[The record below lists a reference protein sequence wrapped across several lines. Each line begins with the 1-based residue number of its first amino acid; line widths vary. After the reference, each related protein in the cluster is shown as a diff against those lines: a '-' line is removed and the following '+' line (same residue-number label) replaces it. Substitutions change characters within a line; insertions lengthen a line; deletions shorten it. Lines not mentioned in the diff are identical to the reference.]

1 MRKLL
6 LVMLIL
12 TLAAGSVVLAEEGE
26 EKKTKWYD
34 KVDFGGDFRLRYEG
48 FQWDGHFDEDKRHR
62 FRYRF
67 RIGATVDVLE
77 KLELGFQLRSGNPNN
92 PLSDNQTFDEGF
104 SKGSISIAQAY
115 VAYQAT
121 EWFKITG
128 GKFRP
133 KGLWTAT
140 DMEWDDDITV
150 EGALENFEWKPGGLK
165 RLAVN
170 LYQFVLNESGS
181 GRDSYLLGGQIAP
194 VFRLGEA
201 NELAVGA
208 SYESLSNP
216 SAVAG
221 LYFDGDL
228 DIDSG
233 YVTNFVDPDSGELI
247 SDFDIGN
254 LFLEWKNK
262 SIEGWPFKL
271 TVFYFKNFG
280 AGSSVGAILPVDAA
294 FPVVDPGDMLTTG
307 NPSDNDTGLFAR
319 IQFGGYKEP
328 GDVEV
333 RLSRYDSE
341 PDAMFFAWA
350 QSDTRRSSNV
360 DGYRADVRIGMPK
373 KGFINITY
381 YRTDWTLGDD
391 TTMNRWQFDYTF
403 KF

>member
-1 MRKLL
+1 
-6 LVMLIL
+6 
-12 TLAAGSVVLAEEGE
+12 
-26 EKKTKWYD
+26 
-34 KVDFGGDFRLRYEG
+34 
-48 FQWDGHFDEDKRHR
+48 
-62 FRYRF
+62 
-67 RIGATVDVLE
+67 
-77 KLELGFQLRSGNPNN
+77 
-92 PLSDNQTFDEGF
+92 
-104 SKGSISIAQAY
+104 
-115 VAYQAT
+115 
-121 EWFKITG
+121 
-128 GKFRP
+128 
-133 KGLWTAT
+133 
-140 DMEWDDDITV
+140 
-150 EGALENFEWKPGGLK
+150 
-165 RLAVN
+165 
-170 LYQFVLNESGS
+170 
-181 GRDSYLLGGQIAP
+181 
-194 VFRLGEA
+194 
-201 NELAVGA
+201 
-208 SYESLSNP
+208 
-216 SAVAG
+216 
-221 LYFDGDL
+221 
-228 DIDSG
+228 
-233 YVTNFVDPDSGELI
+233 VTNFVDPDSGELI